1 MQISAGTEI
10 EHIYTGVLDAIGK
23 ALEAGDIERA
33 TAMAKR
39 GAAGRPKVINDPNQA
54 ALPMAETTEV
64 T

>member
-1 MQISAGTEI
+1 MTISAATDV
-10 EHIYTGVLDAIGK
+10 EHIYTGVLDAIGR
-23 ALEAGDIERA
+23 ALDQGDIERA

-54 ALPMAETTEV
+54 ALPMDSTTEV